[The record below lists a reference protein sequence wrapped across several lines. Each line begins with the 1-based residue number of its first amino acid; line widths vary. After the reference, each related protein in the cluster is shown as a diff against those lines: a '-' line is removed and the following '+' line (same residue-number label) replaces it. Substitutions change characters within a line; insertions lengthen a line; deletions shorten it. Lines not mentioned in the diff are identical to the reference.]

1 MIPQSRFDSWSTS
14 SCDFNKNKKENNKIM
29 AFWNLNDMLI
39 SDQVVLKLNRLTA
52 LVLYQIDEEQLVV
65 IQEETRERLAEE
77 KERRKIC
84 IKRSREKKQRI
95 KRQKKRTSEK
105 MKRIQEKK
113 GRTTRGDRGG
123 KA

>member
-1 MIPQSRFDSWSTS
+1 
-14 SCDFNKNKKENNKIM
+14 M